1 MSKII
6 PQLLPIEK
14 SYTQKLDLVKTNVFK
29 MFAHRGFINNEN
41 IEKRTKKLI
50 DNHSEDNEYVLEL
63 DNNTN
68 VNSTIS
74 NKKII
79 IKILNYKIS
88 SVNKSSEIAEFITK
102 YNNDYKFIIVEAI
115 NSKSEKILLSYQTDF
130 EIFKFTELMI
140 CIVEHILVPKHM
152 ILSQDET
159 NQVLQEYCARKRDMP
174 FIMSNDPVAKFYNM
188 KPGEICKIIRPSV
201 LTCDVPFYRIVIKT
215 NIMRAKT

>member
-14 SYTQKLDLVKTNVFK
+14 SYTQKLDLVKTNVVK

-152 ILSQDET
+152 ILSQDES
-159 NQVLQEYCARKRDMP
+159 NLVLQEYCARKRDMP
-174 FIMSNDPVAKFYNM
+174 FIMSNDPVARFYNM
-188 KPGEICKIIRPSV
+188 KPGEICKIIRPSI

>member
-14 SYTQKLDLVKTNVFK
+14 SYTQKLDLVKTNVVK
-29 MFAHRGFINNEN
+29 MFVQRGFINNEN

-50 DNHSEDNEYVLEL
+50 DIHSEDNEYTLEL
-63 DNNTN
+63 DNATN
-68 VNSTIS
+68 VNSTIL

-201 LTCDVPFYRIVIKT
+201 LTCNVPFYRIVIKT

>member
-14 SYTQKLDLVKTNVFK
+14 SYTQKLDLVKTNVVK
-29 MFAHRGFINNEN
+29 MFVHRGFINNEN

-68 VNSTIS
+68 VNSIIS

-174 FIMSNDPVAKFYNM
+174 FIMSNDPVARFYNM
-188 KPGEICKIIRPSV
+188 KPGEICKIIRPSI

>member
-14 SYTQKLDLVKTNVFK
+14 SYTQKLDLVKTNVVK
-29 MFAHRGFINNEN
+29 MFVQRGFINNEN

-50 DNHSEDNEYVLEL
+50 DIHSEDNEYTLEL
-63 DNNTN
+63 DNATN
-68 VNSTIS
+68 VNSTIL

-140 CIVEHILVPKHM
+140 CITEHILVPEHI

>member
-1 MSKII
+1 MTFSNNDNPWILKEKIYNKNGTLI
-6 PQLLPIEK
+6 YDIEYNQNSLLTPEI
-14 SYTQKLDLVKTNVFK
+14 
-29 MFAHRGFINNEN
+29 I
-41 IEKRTKKLI
+41 
-50 DNHSEDNEYVLEL
+50 LEL

-152 ILSQDET
+152 ILSQDES

-174 FIMSNDPVAKFYNM
+174 FIMSNDPVARFYNM
-188 KPGEICKIIRPSV
+188 KPGEICKIIRPSI

-215 NIMRAKT
+215 NNCMF